1 MTKLEKR
8 IYDCAM
14 EILPEAKEH
23 IKEIKT
29 ELQYIE
35 IPFMCDGCVDRIV
48 YDNHIGKFTKIKYSK
63 GKGSGTYLDKFQH
76 SAYFD
81 DIELCEINL

>member
-63 GKGSGTYLDKFQH
+63 GKGSGLYLDKFQH